1 MGHLQDI
8 FIDVANMVKGIKLTN
23 NVIIEIESY
32 IYNEYKYNIT
42 RQEIEFISEMV
53 KEWMKQYQDVHYVA
67 QKTTLTYSN

>member
-1 MGHLQDI
+1 MGINRGKIMGHLQDI

-42 RQEIEFISEMV
+42 RQEIEFVTEMV
-53 KEWMKQYQDVHYVA
+53 KE
-67 QKTTLTYSN
+67 

>member
-8 FIDVANMVKGIKLTN
+8 FIDVSNMVKGIKLTN

-42 RQEIEFISEMV
+42 RQEIELIKQMV
-53 KEWMKQYQDVHYVA
+53 KE
-67 QKTTLTYSN
+67 